1 MDGSGGAIVAP
12 PRLVWRPST
21 VAIKVKPGSKQ
32 CAAAA
37 KVKIML
43 LVVDTASPVV
53 GMCIILKF

>member
-12 PRLVWRPST
+12 PRLVRHPST
-21 VAIKVKPGSKQ
+21 VTIKVKPGTKQ
-32 CAAAA
+32 CAATA